1 MAQNNTKPQSK
12 PKISYYT
19 LSNKFSEIFNLQ
31 KEFNNYNATVGSV
44 LENPEHEKSYFEF
57 LINLLPSIIE
67 QLDDIAQNDFYS
79 ELHYV
84 FQRCPNIEIDF
95 ESIHPSFCPPATPNA
110 DNSKKYCFTL
120 TLDKVKSLIEDGQV
134 STSNIHQLNA
144 RELKNSIINWYYL
157 TDTLKSIQ
165 NNLTIQYD
173 TADVKDLEKRTKI
186 KSEIDYVKSKVKH
199 LEEQI
204 EKNTSRLN
212 EISDLK
218 SLHSTMYQVPKTN
231 KEGTSE
237 FSAEEAVFRVS
248 YFSADGKTQFSEFYD
263 KLKLFVESK
272 NLNEKGVISLFGALL
287 KGEPFQTFMEFY
299 KQNTDLQ
306 TLINGLSSRYSDK
319 KTISQYER
327 MLRNTTRQPGENLR
341 SIMSRVSYLI
351 SMTNSL
357 LPSQE
362 RTARLKHLQQEY
374 LIKFASEKA
383 KNEIQ
388 KYILNSHREGL
399 YVDYQTLFNLAIDI
413 EADDNSMEHY
423 FSQ

>member
-1 MAQNNTKPQSK
+1 M
-12 PKISYYT
+12 
-19 LSNKFSEIFNLQ
+19 
-31 KEFNNYNATVGSV
+31 
-44 LENPEHEKSYFEF
+44 
-57 LINLLPSIIE
+57 
-67 QLDDIAQNDFYS
+67 
-79 ELHYV
+79 
-84 FQRCPNIEIDF
+84 
-95 ESIHPSFCPPATPNA
+95 
-110 DNSKKYCFTL
+110 
-120 TLDKVKSLIEDGQV
+120 
-134 STSNIHQLNA
+134 
-144 RELKNSIINWYYL
+144 
-157 TDTLKSIQ
+157 
-165 NNLTIQYD
+165 
-173 TADVKDLEKRTKI
+173 
-186 KSEIDYVKSKVKH
+186 
-199 LEEQI
+199 
-204 EKNTSRLN
+204 
-212 EISDLK
+212 
-218 SLHSTMYQVPKTN
+218 
-231 KEGTSE
+231 
-237 FSAEEAVFRVS
+237 
-248 YFSADGKTQFSEFYD
+248 
-263 KLKLFVESK
+263 
-272 NLNEKGVISLFGALL
+272 L